1 MSRFQKISK
10 KVADKLSQSKAV
22 VISATG
28 AVVTTAVQAAPIT
41 APDFS
46 EPMANVGILLVA
58 MLGFGAIVWGS
69 RKLLGFIS

>member
-1 MSRFQKISK
+1 MERFQKISK
-10 KVADKLSQSKAV
+10 KVADKLSHSKAV
-22 VISATG
+22 IVAGSTGVIAT
-28 AVVTTAVQAAPIT
+28 ASQAAAIT

-69 RKLLGFIS
+69 RKLLSFIS